1 MMSPEEKVA
10 GSKIYMHL
18 PEAVSKDAYAKSM
31 ELLMMDTIIDLLKI
45 LCNNSEQIMKLLGEV
60 DVKKE

>member
-1 MMSPEEKVA
+1 MMSPDEKVA
-10 GSKIYMHL
+10 GSKIYMQLH
-18 PEAVSKDAYAKSM
+18 EAGCKDAYAKSM